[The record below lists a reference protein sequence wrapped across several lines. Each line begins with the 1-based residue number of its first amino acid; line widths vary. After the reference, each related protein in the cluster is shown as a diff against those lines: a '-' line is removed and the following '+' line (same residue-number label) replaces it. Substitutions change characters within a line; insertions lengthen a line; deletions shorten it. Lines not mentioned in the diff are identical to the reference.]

1 MPAHPAPRSS
11 VAQGAKP
18 LHRAAAPGARQA
30 QLCSP
35 GSQRARDTCCYVEP
49 GGERHCAGA
58 ARGGGAPIVCTVIGS
73 IAQKQMERRR
83 DLPRAWPQEARRMTG
98 TGSGMR
104 SHSSRTWTRRVRR
117 PSSCSAAAWCC
128 GAMRRR
134 CGGVSRTAAR
144 TGARPPGAPTCC
156 PLFGGST
163 QQKCAA
169 ARRAARHDVHAGRLG
184 RCELVLLQGGHQG
197 RCKAR
202 VGLCERL
209 APQRCSPASIT
220 DACLT

>member
-1 MPAHPAPRSS
+1 M
-11 VAQGAKP
+11 
-18 LHRAAAPGARQA
+18 HRAAAPGARQA

-128 GAMRRR
+128 GATRRR

-156 PLFGGST
+156 HLLGVLYSRSALPHGALPDMMST
-163 QQKCAA
+163 LAGLVAA
-169 ARRAARHDVHAGRLG
+169 SL
-184 RCELVLLQGGHQG
+184 CS
-197 RCKAR
+197 CR
-202 VGLCERL
+202 VG
-209 APQRCSPASIT
+209 T
-220 DACLT
+220 NDAVKPEWGSVKGWPPSVVAQPPSLTHA